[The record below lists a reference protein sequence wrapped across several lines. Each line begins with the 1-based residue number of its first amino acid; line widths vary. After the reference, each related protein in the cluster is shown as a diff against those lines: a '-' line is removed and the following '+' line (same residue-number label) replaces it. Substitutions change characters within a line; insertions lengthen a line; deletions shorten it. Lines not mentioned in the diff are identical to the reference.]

1 LALTIQWR
9 SRIAVSTVTAFILAI
24 RGAHR
29 STSSGRLGRMTSFL
43 SRISFP
49 LFVLHYPVLML
60 VGALVKVGW
69 GDDPLPNAIGLGV
82 TWVLSMVAANAL
94 SHWLDSKN

>member
-1 LALTIQWR
+1 LTIEWR
-9 SRIAVSTVTAFILAI
+9 SRIAVSTLIALLLAV

-29 STSSGRLGRMTSFL
+29 TTKPGALTDTIAFL

-60 VGALVKVGW
+60 VGSLVKIGW
-69 GDDPLPNAIGLGV
+69 GDAALPSAIGLV
-82 TWVLSMVAANAL
+82 VAWGLAMAAAHGL
-94 SHWLDSKN
+94 ACWLEARNGG